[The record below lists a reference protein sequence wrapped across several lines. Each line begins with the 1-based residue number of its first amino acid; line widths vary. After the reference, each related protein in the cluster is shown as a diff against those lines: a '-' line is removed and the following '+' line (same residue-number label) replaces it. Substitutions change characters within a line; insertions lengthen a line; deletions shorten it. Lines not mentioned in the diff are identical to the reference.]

1 MTSVSI
7 PGLAAATAGAL
18 VGNTFSATLG
28 LNQTQIGPPAI
39 YGNISLQ
46 VQVFLKSKHFDKT
59 ITSTPVFWRLNKK
72 YLSCNP
78 FQRRVSA
85 ARFAA
90 QICGGAYAHEICKG
104 VNEHEIF
111 RGVYEHA

>member
-1 MTSVSI
+1 MTFVSI

-46 VQVFLKSKHFDKT
+46 VQGF
-59 ITSTPVFWRLNKK
+59 FWSLNTLIK
-72 YLSCNP
+72 LS
-78 FQRRVSA
+78 QVHLYSD
-85 ARFAA
+85 
-90 QICGGAYAHEICKG
+90 
-104 VNEHEIF
+104 V
-111 RGVYEHA
+111 